1 MSSLNPVVGVSLC
14 IGALGAGLAYL
25 AWNNQDEEV
34 EESNNEIKETDEEI
48 VSGEKNNVEEN
59 PTESPNAPAQA
70 HAPEAALAQVAEAA
84 LAQVA
89 EAALAQVTVPDP
101 APVTESTDEVREKTP
116 PEPVELKTIK
126 VTKDEKQPNMKQFLK
141 ESYENSKEE

>member
-1 MSSLNPVVGVSLC
+1 
-14 IGALGAGLAYL
+14 
-25 AWNNQDEEV
+25 
-34 EESNNEIKETDEEI
+34 
-48 VSGEKNNVEEN
+48 

-70 HAPEAALAQVAEAA
+70 HAPEAA